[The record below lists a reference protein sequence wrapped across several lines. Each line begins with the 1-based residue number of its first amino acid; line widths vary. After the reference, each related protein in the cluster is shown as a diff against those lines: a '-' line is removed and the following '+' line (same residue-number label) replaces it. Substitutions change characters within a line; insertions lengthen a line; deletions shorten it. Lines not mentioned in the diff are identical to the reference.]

1 MTTNDAWQGKTSKP
15 PNPITQGLRA
25 VARDPVIFLVEIL
38 WRWSFALLACLLVL
52 GVGLIILGPLHV
64 GHAWDT
70 AWRSRDPQRMGQ
82 LVVAVVLL
90 LGADRRIK
98 VILFAAIGVPVAIAL
113 IWSILAALGRF
124 ATIRRLRAGLTSLR
138 FSSIFALQLLRGFIG
153 WFSLVLLLIASVG
166 EMLIATRGPQ
176 PDLVLYYLMMLPS
189 VVLISVFWLTVNWYL
204 SLAAI
209 FGRDGQSFR
218 GALRQARQTVRQQ
231 RSDFAGTGFVFLLF
245 RVVVLLIVT
254 AICGLTSG
262 MAGTAP
268 QSYFTLL
275 IIVSLAY
282 LAVADFLYMA
292 RMAAYL
298 ALAAAHVDPAAGPKL
313 VATSS
318 ATPVENT
325 PIL

>member
-1 MTTNDAWQGKTSKP
+1 MSKP

-25 VARDPVIFLVEIL
+25 VTRDPAIFLVEIL
-38 WRWSFALLACLLVL
+38 WRWSFAILACLLVA
-52 GVGLIILGPLHV
+52 GVGVMLLGPLHV

-82 LVVAVVLL
+82 LVLAVLL
-90 LGADRRIK
+90 LLGMKAI
-98 VILFAAIGVPVAIAL
+98 VIAAIAVPLSIAL
-113 IWSILAALGRF
+113 LWGIFSALGRF
-124 ATIRRLRAGLTSLR
+124 VTVKRLRTGLTSLR
-138 FSSIFALQLLRGFIG
+138 FRSIFALQLLRAFIG
-153 WFSLVLLLIASVG
+153 WLCLVLLFAAMFG
-166 EMLIATRGPQ
+166 EALIATRGPQ
-176 PDLVLYYLMMLPS
+176 PDLLLYYLMVLPS
-189 VVLISVFWLTVNWYL
+189 VVVISSFWLTVNWYF

-209 FGRDGQSFR
+209 FGREGQSFR

-231 RSDFAGTGFVFLLF
+231 PSDFAGTGFVFLLF
-245 RVVVLLIVT
+245 RVVVLLIAT

-262 MAGTAP
+262 MVGSSP

-282 LAVADFLYMA
+282 FAIADFLYMA

-298 ALAAAHVDPAAGPKL
+298 ALAAAHVDPAAGPTL

-318 ATPVENT
+318 ALPLENT
-325 PIL
+325 PTL

>member
-1 MTTNDAWQGKTSKP
+1 MSKP

-25 VARDPVIFLVEIL
+25 VTRDPAIFLVEIL
-38 WRWSFALLACLLVL
+38 WRWSFAALACLLVA
-52 GVGLIILGPLHV
+52 GVGVMLLGPLHV

-82 LVVAVVLL
+82 LVLAVLL
-90 LGADRRIK
+90 LLGMK
-98 VILFAAIGVPVAIAL
+98 VIVLAAIAVPLTIAL
-113 IWSILAALGRF
+113 LWGIFSALGRF
-124 ATIRRLRAGLTSLR
+124 VTVKRLRTGLTSLR
-138 FSSIFALQLLRGFIG
+138 FRSIFALQLLRAFVG
-153 WFSLVLLLIASVG
+153 WLCLVLLFAAMFGEALIAS
-166 EMLIATRGPQ
+166 RGPQ
-176 PDLVLYYLMMLPS
+176 PDLLLYYLMVLPS
-189 VVLISVFWLTVNWYL
+189 VVLIGSFWLTVNWYL

-209 FGRDGQSFR
+209 FGREGQSFR
-218 GALRQARQTVRQQ
+218 GALRQARQTIRQQ

-245 RVVVLLIVT
+245 RVVILLIAT

-262 MAGTAP
+262 MVGSSP

-282 LAVADFLYMA
+282 FAIADFLYMA

-298 ALAAAHVDPAAGPKL
+298 ALAAAHVDPAAGPTL

-318 ATPVENT
+318 AMPVENT
-325 PIL
+325 PTL

>member
-1 MTTNDAWQGKTSKP
+1 MSKP

-25 VARDPVIFLVEIL
+25 VTRDPAIFLVEIL
-38 WRWSFALLACLLVL
+38 WRWSFAILACLLVA
-52 GVGLIILGPLHV
+52 GVGAMLLGPLHV

-82 LVVAVVLL
+82 VVVAVVLL
-90 LGADRRIK
+90 LGVK
-98 VILFAAIGVPVAIAL
+98 VILFAAIGVPLAIAL
-113 IWSILAALGRF
+113 IWGILSALGRF
-124 ATIRRLRAGLTSLR
+124 VTVKRLRAGLTSLR
-138 FSSIFALQLLRGFIG
+138 FRTILALQLLRAFIG
-153 WFSLVLLLIASVG
+153 WFCLVLLFAAMFGEALIAS
-166 EMLIATRGPQ
+166 RGPQ
-176 PDLVLYYLMMLPS
+176 PDLLLYYLMVLPS
-189 VVLISVFWLTVNWYL
+189 VILISAFWLTVNWYL
-204 SLAAI
+204 SLAAF
-209 FGRDGQSFR
+209 FGREGQSFR

-245 RVVVLLIVT
+245 RVVILLIAT

-262 MAGTAP
+262 MVGSAP

-282 LAVADFLYMA
+282 FAIADFLYMA

-298 ALAAAHVDPAAGPKL
+298 ALAAAHVDPAAGPTL

-318 ATPVENT
+318 AIPVENT
-325 PIL
+325 PTL

>member
-1 MTTNDAWQGKTSKP
+1 MSKP

-25 VARDPVIFLVEIL
+25 VTRDPAIFLVEIL
-38 WRWSFALLACLLVL
+38 WRWSFAILACLLVV
-52 GVGLIILGPLHV
+52 GVGVMLLGPLHV

-82 LVVAVVLL
+82 LVLAVLL
-90 LGADRRIK
+90 LLGMK
-98 VILFAAIGVPVAIAL
+98 VIVIAAIAVPLSIAL
-113 IWSILAALGRF
+113 LWGIFSALGRF
-124 ATIRRLRAGLTSLR
+124 VTVKRLRIGLTSLR
-138 FSSIFALQLLRGFIG
+138 FRSIFALQLLRAFIG
-153 WFSLVLLLIASVG
+153 WLCLVLLFAAMFG
-166 EMLIATRGPQ
+166 EALIATRGPQ
-176 PDLVLYYLMMLPS
+176 PDLLLYYLMVLPS
-189 VVLISVFWLTVNWYL
+189 VVVISSFWLTVNWYFL
-204 SLAAI
+204 LAAI
-209 FGRDGQSFR
+209 FGREGQSFR

-245 RVVVLLIVT
+245 RVVILLIAT

-262 MAGTAP
+262 MVGSSP

-282 LAVADFLYMA
+282 FAIADFLYMA

-298 ALAAAHVDPAAGPKL
+298 ALAAAHVDPAAGPTL

-318 ATPVENT
+318 ALPVENT
-325 PIL
+325 PTL

>member
-1 MTTNDAWQGKTSKP
+1 MSKP

-25 VARDPVIFLVEIL
+25 VTRDPAIFLVEIL
-38 WRWSFALLACLLVL
+38 WRWSFAILACLLVA
-52 GVGLIILGPLHV
+52 GVGVMLLGPLHV

-82 LVVAVVLL
+82 LVLAVLL
-90 LGADRRIK
+90 LLGMKAI
-98 VILFAAIGVPVAIAL
+98 VIAAIAVPISIAL
-113 IWSILAALGRF
+113 LWGIFSALGRF
-124 ATIRRLRAGLTSLR
+124 VTVKRLRTGLTSLR
-138 FSSIFALQLLRGFIG
+138 FRSIFALQLLRAFIG
-153 WFSLVLLLIASVG
+153 WLCLVLLFAAMFG
-166 EMLIATRGPQ
+166 EALIATRGPQ
-176 PDLVLYYLMMLPS
+176 PDLLLYYLMVLPS
-189 VVLISVFWLTVNWYL
+189 VVVISSFWLTVNWYF

-209 FGRDGQSFR
+209 FGREGQSFR

-245 RVVVLLIVT
+245 RVVVLLIAT

-262 MAGTAP
+262 MVGSSP

-282 LAVADFLYMA
+282 FAIADFLYMA

-298 ALAAAHVDPAAGPKL
+298 ALAAAHVDPAAGPTL

-318 ATPVENT
+318 ALPLENT
-325 PIL
+325 PTL